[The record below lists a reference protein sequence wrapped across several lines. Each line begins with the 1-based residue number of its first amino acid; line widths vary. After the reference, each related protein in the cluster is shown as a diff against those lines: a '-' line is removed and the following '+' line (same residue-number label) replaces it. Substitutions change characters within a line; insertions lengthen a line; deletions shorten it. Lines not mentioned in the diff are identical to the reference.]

1 MKNLIVEQAYRCMTG
16 DADFAKFNSAE
27 DAISNF
33 YKNPLAEN
41 QSGDEFIMPTQV
53 LNSSGEFDGKIED
66 GDSVLFFNFHGDHPR
81 EITKAFTQKDFSGFS
96 REKLLNI
103 FYYTLTEYEV
113 GLCEHVIFR
122 CPEKMKNIIGEYLS
136 NLRLKQFRCAE
147 TEKYAHVTL
156 FFNDY
161 REHAFDLEDR
171 KLIASPYDVETYNQI
186 PEMSAY
192 AVKDAVKEAIL
203 SK

>member
-1 MKNLIVEQAYRCMTG
+1 MKNLIV
-16 DADFAKFNSAE
+16 
-27 DAISNF
+27 
-33 YKNPLAEN
+33 
-41 QSGDEFIMPTQV
+41 
-53 LNSSGEFDGKIED
+53 
-66 GDSVLFFNFHGDHPR
+66 
-81 EITKAFTQKDFSGFS
+81 FS

-103 FYYTLTEYEV
+103 FYYTLNEYEV